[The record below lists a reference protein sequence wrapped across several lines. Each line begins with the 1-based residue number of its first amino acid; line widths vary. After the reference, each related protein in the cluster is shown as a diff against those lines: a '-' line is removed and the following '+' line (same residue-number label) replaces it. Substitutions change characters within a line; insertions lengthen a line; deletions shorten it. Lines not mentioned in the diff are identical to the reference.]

1 MSLRDEKQ
9 KSMNRDRLTVTATPW
24 EAVLPFDTAVFTLT
38 LYKAIE
44 VWKSGPSTL
53 FEVLVRDGE
62 L

>member
-1 MSLRDEKQ
+1 M
-9 KSMNRDRLTVTATPW
+9 TATPW
-24 EAVLPFDTAVFTLT
+24 ETVLVLDTVVFTLT

>member
-1 MSLRDEKQ
+1 
-9 KSMNRDRLTVTATPW
+9 MNRDRLTVTATPW
-24 EAVLPFDTAVFTLT
+24 EAVLLFDTAVFTLT